1 MNAQAALLP
10 RDRLHLSHGPIDL
23 IIGADGAR
31 DIAFRAAYLR
41 FETVLTE
48 LMAELP
54 LLRQPVGTK
63 PNGKIARRMYRA
75 SLPHADGL
83 TTPMICV
90 AGAVAEEVLAA
101 MVAATDLTRAYVN
114 NGGDIALH
122 LTDEATFK
130 IAIAAPDGHN
140 LGTVEIASSDAIRG
154 IATSGQR
161 GRSLSLGI
169 ADAVTVLARSASM
182 ADAAATKIGNAV
194 DLPDHPAIKRT
205 PANTLR
211 DDTDLGTTPVV
222 TYVGTLPQTD
232 VAHALQR
239 GETAANT
246 LRDAQLIDGAAL
258 FLQGQSRTLGLPIHT
273 KSLKKEPHP
282 CLTS

>member
-10 RDRLHLSHGPIDL
+10 GDRLHLSHGPIDL

-31 DIAFRAAYLR
+31 DTAFRAAFAR

-63 PNGKIARRMYRA
+63 PKGKIARRMYRA
-75 SLPHADGL
+75 ALPHADGL

-90 AGAVAEEVLAA
+90 AGAVAQEVLAA
-101 MVAATDLTRAYVN
+101 MVDATDITRAYVN

-122 LTDEATFK
+122 LTDEATFN
-130 IAIAAPDGHN
+130 IAVASPDGQS
-140 LGTVEIASSDAIRG
+140 LGTVKIASTDPIRG

-169 ADAVTVLARSASM
+169 ADAVTVLARSACV
-182 ADAAATKIGNAV
+182 ADAAATKLGNAV
-194 DLPDHPAIKRT
+194 DLPDHPAIKRA
-205 PANTLR
+205 PANSLQ
-211 DDTDLGTTPVV
+211 DDTDLGSTPVV
-222 TYVGTLPQTD
+222 THVGPLPQTD
-232 VAHALQR
+232 VAQALQR
-239 GETAANT
+239 GETAAN
-246 LRDAQLIDGAAL
+246 LMRDARLIDGAAM
-258 FLQGQSRTLGLPIHT
+258 FLQGQSRTTGLPEQMKHLT
-273 KSLKKEPHP
+273 KDPQK

>member
-1 MNAQAALLP
+1 MIAQAALLP
-10 RDRLHLSHGPIDL
+10 GDRLHLSHGPIDL
-23 IIGADGAR
+23 IVGADGAR
-31 DIAFRAAYLR
+31 DVAFRAAYQR
-41 FETVLTE
+41 FETVLAE
-48 LMAELP
+48 LMPELP
-54 LLRQPVGTK
+54 LLRQPVGAK

-83 TTPMICV
+83 TTPMVCV

-122 LTDEATFK
+122 LTDEAIFN
-130 IAIAAPDGHN
+130 IAIAATNGHN
-140 LGTVEIASSDAIRG
+140 LGTVEITSSEPIRG

-169 ADAVTVLARSASM
+169 ADSVTVLARSASM

-194 DLPDHPAIKRT
+194 DLPDHSGIKRA
-205 PANTLR
+205 PANTLL
-211 DDTDLGTTPVV
+211 DDTDLGATPVV
-222 TYVGTLPQTD
+222 TYVGTLSQAD

-239 GETAANT
+239 GETAANAM
-246 LRDAQLIDGAAL
+246 RDAQLIDGAAL
-258 FLQGQSRTLGLPIHT
+258 FLQGQSQTIGLPVHT
-273 KSLKKEPHP
+273 KTLTKEPHT

>member
-1 MNAQAALLP
+1 MNAQAVLLSGN
-10 RDRLHLSHGPIDL
+10 RLHLSHGPIDL

-31 DIAFRAAYLR
+31 DRAFRAAFAR

-54 LLRQPVGTK
+54 LLRQPVGIK

-75 SLPHADGL
+75 ALPHADGM
-83 TTPMICV
+83 TTSMICV

-101 MVAATDLTRAYVN
+101 MVDATELTRAYVN

-130 IAIAAPDGHN
+130 VAIAAPDGHS
-140 LGTVEIASSDAIRG
+140 LGSVDIASTDPIRG

-169 ADAVTVLARSASM
+169 ADAVTVLARSAAI
-182 ADAAATKIGNAV
+182 ADAAATKLGNAV
-194 DLPDHPAIKRT
+194 DLPGHPAIKRT
-205 PANTLR
+205 PANNLH
-211 DDTDLGTTPVV
+211 DDSDLGSAPVV
-222 TYVGTLPQTD
+222 THVENLAKTD
-232 VAHALQR
+232 VVQALER
-239 GETAANT
+239 GETAANAM
-246 LRDAQLIDGAAL
+246 RDARLIDGAAL
-258 FLQGQSRTLGLPIHT
+258 FLQGQSRTLGLPEKMKHLQ
-273 KSLKKEPHP
+273 KDPHP

>member
-1 MNAQAALLP
+1 MCIRGRP
-10 RDRLHLSHGPIDL
+10 RDT
-23 IIGADGAR
+23 
-31 DIAFRAAYLR
+31 AFRAAFAR

-54 LLRQPVGTK
+54 LLRQPVGINPK
-63 PNGKIARRMYRA
+63 GKIARRMYRA
-75 SLPHADGL
+75 ALPHSDGL

-101 MVAATDLTRAYVN
+101 MVDATDLTRAYVN

-122 LTDEATFK
+122 LTDGATFK
-130 IAIAAPDGHN
+130 IAVASPDGQN
-140 LGTVEIASSDAIRG
+140 LGTVAITSTDPIRG

-182 ADAAATKIGNAV
+182 ADAAATRLGNTV
-194 DLPDHPAIKRT
+194 DLPDHPAVKRV
-205 PANTLR
+205 PANSLR
-211 DDTDLGTTPVV
+211 DDTDLGSAPVV
-222 TYVGTLPQTD
+222 THVGRLSQTD
-232 VAHALQR
+232 VAQALEH
-239 GETAANT
+239 GEAAANRMST
-246 LRDAQLIDGAAL
+246 AHLIHGAAL
-258 FLQGQSRTLGLPIHT
+258 FLQGQSRTLGLPERMKQIQ
-273 KSLKKEPHP
+273 KDPHP

>member
-10 RDRLHLSHGPIDL
+10 GDRLHLSHGPIDL

-31 DIAFRAAYLR
+31 DTAFRAAFAR

-63 PNGKIARRMYRA
+63 PEGKIARRMYRA
-75 SLPHADGL
+75 ALPHADGL

-90 AGAVAEEVLAA
+90 AGAVAQEVLAA
-101 MVAATDLTRAYVN
+101 MVDATDLTRAYVN

-122 LTDEATFK
+122 LIDDAAFK
-130 IAIAAPDGHN
+130 IAIASPDGQS
-140 LGTVEIASSDAIRG
+140 LGTVKIVSTDPIRG

-169 ADAVTVLARSASM
+169 ADAVTVLARSACG
-182 ADAAATKIGNAV
+182 ADAAATKLGNAI
-194 DLPDHPAIKRT
+194 DLPDHPAIKRV
-205 PANTLR
+205 PANSLK
-211 DDTDLGTTPVV
+211 DDSDLGNTPVV
-222 TYVGTLPQTD
+222 THVGPLPQTD
-232 VAHALQR
+232 VARALQR
-239 GETAANT
+239 GETATNAM
-246 LRDAQLIDGAAL
+246 RDAGLIDGAAM
-258 FLQGQSRTLGLPIHT
+258 FLQGQSRTTGLPQQMKHLA
-273 KSLKKEPHP
+273 KDPQNA
-282 CLTS
+282 

>member
-10 RDRLHLSHGPIDL
+10 GDRLHLSHGPIDL

-31 DIAFRAAYLR
+31 DIAYRAAYAR

-48 LMAELP
+48 LIAELP
-54 LLRQPVGTK
+54 LLRQPVCTK
-63 PNGKIARRMYRA
+63 PTGKIARRMYRA
-75 SLPHADGL
+75 ALPHADGL
-83 TTPMICV
+83 TTPMICI

-101 MVAATDLTRAYVN
+101 IVDATDLTRAYVN

-122 LTDEATFK
+122 LTEDATFK
-130 IAIAAPDGHN
+130 IAVASSDGHN
-140 LGTVEIASSDAIRG
+140 LGTVAITSSDPIRG

-182 ADAAATKIGNAV
+182 ADAAATQLGNAV
-194 DLPDHPAIKRT
+194 DLPDHPAIKRA
-205 PANTLR
+205 PANSLR
-211 DDTDLGTTPVV
+211 DDTDLGTAPVV
-222 TYVGTLPQTD
+222 THVGMLSQTD
-232 VAHALQR
+232 VARALER
-239 GETAANT
+239 GETAANGMRT
-246 LRDAQLIDGAAL
+246 AHLIHGAAL
-258 FLQGQSRTLGLPIHT
+258 FLQGQNRTLGLPERMKHIQ
-273 KSLKKEPHP
+273 KDPHP

>member
-10 RDRLHLSHGPIDL
+10 GDRLHLSHGPIDL

-31 DIAFRAAYLR
+31 DVAYRAAYAR
-41 FETVLTE
+41 FETVLAE
-48 LMAELP
+48 LMTELP
-54 LLRQPVGTK
+54 LLRQPVSTK

-75 SLPHADGL
+75 ALAHADGL
-83 TTPMICV
+83 TTPMICI

-101 MVAATDLTRAYVN
+101 MVDATDLTRAYVN

-122 LTDEATFK
+122 LTDGATFK
-130 IAIAAPDGHN
+130 IAVASPDGQN
-140 LGTVEIASSDAIRG
+140 LGTVMISSTDPIRG

-182 ADAAATKIGNAV
+182 ADAAATKLGNAV
-194 DLPDHPAIKRT
+194 DLPDHPAIKRA
-205 PANTLR
+205 PANSLR
-211 DDTDLGTTPVV
+211 DDTDLGTAPVV
-222 TYVGTLPQTD
+222 THVGLLSQTD
-232 VAHALQR
+232 VARALER
-239 GETAANT
+239 GETAANGM
-246 LRDAQLIDGAAL
+246 RAAHLIHGAAL
-258 FLQGQSRTLGLPIHT
+258 FLRGQNRTLGLPERMKHIQ
-273 KSLKKEPHP
+273 KDPHP